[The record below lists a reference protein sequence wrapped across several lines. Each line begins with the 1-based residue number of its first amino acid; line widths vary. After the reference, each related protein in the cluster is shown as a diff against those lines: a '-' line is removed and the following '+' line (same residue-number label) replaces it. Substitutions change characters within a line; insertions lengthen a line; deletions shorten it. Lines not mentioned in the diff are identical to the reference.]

1 MKKSRVGA
9 RLLPRRLQTAGPPLC
24 FSASLAAFFSA
35 RRRLKKSDNWA
46 EHASASTPPVSST
59 LWLWRGSCK
68 ISNTEPAAPVLRS
81 RAPETTRLL
90 WPLVAAELAHRRRR
104 QRQRRALLAAAGLLL
119 LMVLSLAAW
128 QAFSITL
135 GGL

>member
-1 MKKSRVGA
+1 MHIMELLGRSRVKVVDEKVQEASEPMIKWCPLFDKVRGIKEVTA
-9 RLLPRRLQTAGPPLC
+9 R
-24 FSASLAAFFSA
+24 SAAENMEFRIKNHGMFSA

-81 RAPETTRLL
+81 RAP
-90 WPLVAAELAHRRRR
+90 
-104 QRQRRALLAAAGLLL
+104 
-119 LMVLSLAAW
+119 
-128 QAFSITL
+128 
-135 GGL
+135 